1 MSVINRIIETGR
13 KPRLV
18 VFDLDYTLWPFWCDT
33 HVSPPFHR
41 NSNGILVD
49 LYNFQIKTYGDVVNV
64 LKSLKS
70 HDIPMAA
77 ASRTETPR
85 VAETLLKL
93 LDLDCYFSFKEI
105 YPGSKVKH
113 FSNFHRDSKL
123 EYREM
128 IFFDDE
134 QRNVHEISKL
144 GVTCQYVDN
153 GLTVKDLEVAFRK
166 FRATDS

>member
-1 MSVINRIIETGR
+1 MSFISRLIETGK

-18 VFDLDYTLWPFWCDT
+18 VFDLDYTLYPFWCDT

-41 NSNGILVD
+41 NSNRILVD
-49 LYNFQIKTYGDVVNV
+49 WYNFQIKT
-64 LKSLKS
+64 LKALKS
-70 HDIPMAA
+70 HDISIAA

-93 LDLDCYFSFKEI
+93 LDLDCHFSFKEI
-105 YPGSKVKH
+105 YPESKVTH
-113 FSNFHRDSKL
+113 FSNFHSDSKL
-123 EYREM
+123 EYWET

-144 GVTCQYVDN
+144 EVTCQYVNN
-153 GLTVKDLEVAFRK
+153 GLTIKDLEVAFRK
-166 FRATDS
+166 FRGTLFTII